1 MTKKP
6 IRKPINVDI
15 KIHKEIK
22 ELAFIEDI
30 PIIELT
36 RKMVKKYKETTLPLS
51 IYKETHEKLL
61 KLKDQL
67 NMNIIDMLQEM
78 VDGNKIIAEEIR
90 LFNEYSKK
98 MTNEQLKIIIFSNK
112 IKIIK

>member
-36 RKMVKKYKETTLPLS
+36 RKMVKNTKKQLYHYQFTRRLTRSYLS
-51 IYKETHEKLL
+51 
-61 KLKDQL
+61 
-67 NMNIIDMLQEM
+67 
-78 VDGNKIIAEEIR
+78 
-90 LFNEYSKK
+90 
-98 MTNEQLKIIIFSNK
+98 
-112 IKIIK
+112 